1 MSVNYLKRYLLQLFM
16 EASCLEWSL
25 LISILLRDA
34 MAVLR
39 TVNAAKSLDQS
50 IESVSRL
57 KQGLQLLHYWTQ
69 TEW

>member
-1 MSVNYLKRYLLQLFM
+1 M

-25 LISILLRDA
+25 LISVLLRDA
-34 MAVLR
+34 MAILR
-39 TVNAAKSLDQS
+39 TVNAAKSADQS

-57 KQGLQLLHYWTQ
+57 KQGLQFLHYWTH

>member
-1 MSVNYLKRYLLQLFM
+1 M

-25 LISILLRDA
+25 IISILLRDA

-50 IESVSRL
+50 IEAVSRL
-57 KQGLQLLHYWTQ
+57 KQGLQLLHYWTN
-69 TEW
+69 TEWFV

>member
-1 MSVNYLKRYLLQLFM
+1 M

-39 TVNAAKSLDQS
+39 TVNAARTSEQS
-50 IESVSRL
+50 IEAISRL
-57 KQGLQLLHYWTQ
+57 KQGLQLLCYWTNR
-69 TEW
+69 EWYV